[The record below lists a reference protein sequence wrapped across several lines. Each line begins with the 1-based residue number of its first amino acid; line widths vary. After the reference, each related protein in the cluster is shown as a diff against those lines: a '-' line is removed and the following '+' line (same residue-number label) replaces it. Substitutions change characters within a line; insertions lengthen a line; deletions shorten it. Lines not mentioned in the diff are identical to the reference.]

1 MKKVILISLLV
12 VSLLSARQVFVDTN
26 DALSVKVSSNI
37 TNIDNE
43 NINENSVRS
52 SREEITLFEWD
63 FETDDWNTDDGWQ
76 WTDTDYNSDNLLL
89 EFRDVNGN
97 QISLSEFWSIENSY
111 NNQDT
116 ISIDSAFKLTF
127 SS

>member
-37 TNIDNE
+37 ANIDNE
-43 NINENSVRS
+43 NINENSIRS

-76 WTDTDYNSDNLLL
+76 WTDTDYNSDTHSYTSPNDETTLNWVKASFNKKGKWEYRL
-89 EFRDVNGN
+89 V
-97 QISLSEFWSIENSY
+97 SI
-111 NNQDT
+111 
-116 ISIDSAFKLTF
+116 K
-127 SS
+127 